1 VGDGLVAAHIIA
13 RVHSEV
19 EGVLP
24 QAPQADGGGRDAEIT
39 STRS

>member
-1 VGDGLVAAHIIA
+1 VAAHIIA

-19 EGVLP
+19 EGILP
-24 QAPQADGGGRDAEIT
+24 TAPSADGGGRDAEIT

>member
-13 RVHSEV
+13 RVHTEV
-19 EGVLP
+19 ENILP
-24 QAPQADGGGRDAEIT
+24 AKPSAGGGGRDAELT

>member
-13 RVHSEV
+13 RVHGEL
-19 EGVLP
+19 EGILP
-24 QAPQADGGGRDAEIT
+24 TQPDADGGGRDAEIT